1 MENLPTLET
10 QPVPTK
16 PRRFLIVGGI
26 FLAVLLVAAVS
37 VYTWFAVYGP
47 CGRGTVDTASA
58 ALIDQLKAFEAD
70 FQMAASM
77 NAVGLVGPVTHM
89 EQTLL
94 ATREVVVP
102 ACMQVAKNELVTS
115 IESEIRAYLAIMSQK
130 PDKTVQKLKADA
142 KTHLEKFGTELE
154 AVNRCAPFCL

>member
-1 MENLPTLET
+1 MENPLPLET
-10 QPVPTK
+10 QPVPRK
-16 PRRFLIVGGI
+16 PRRFLIVGGVI
-26 FLAVLLVAAVS
+26 LAVLVVAAVS

-70 FQMAASM
+70 FQSAASI
-77 NAVGLVGPVTHM
+77 NPIGLIGPVTHM
-89 EQTLL
+89 EQTLWD
-94 ATREVVVP
+94 TREVVVP
-102 ACMQVAKNELVTS
+102 ACMQAAKNELATS

-130 PDKTVQKLKADA
+130 PDKTIKKLKEDA
-142 KTHLEKFGTELE
+142 KTHLENFADELE